1 MPQRPWADDHLRL
14 LRAVTD
20 PGDDDDERTNAT
32 GLTRFAYEYL
42 NAAFAVVAAHSRQ
55 KVIDRPAPV
64 PVLYLLGHSIELS
77 LKAYLRHRG
86 RTVHQLRKAGHDL
99 GKCHRKAKELGLL
112 AVWHPTPEQE
122 AELRVLNALYEAKEL
137 EYIRTGMARWPKYE
151 PLEGLAVGLFNA
163 VAPLTGFP
171 RSVNLPKG

>member
-1 MPQRPWADDHLRL
+1 MTA
-14 LRAVTD
+14 

-64 PVLYLLGHSIELS
+64 PVLYLLGHSIELTF
-77 LKAYLRHRG
+77 KAYLRQHGVTLR
-86 RTVHQLRKAGHDL
+86 QLRKIGHDL
-99 GKCHRKAKELGLL
+99 CRGLEDCNALGLGGAYLPTNEQL
-112 AVWHPTPEQE
+112 AALQ
-122 AELRVLNALYEAKEL
+122 VLNDVYEAKEL
-137 EYIRTGMARWPKYE
+137 EYIRTGFTQWPRYE
-151 PLEGLAVGLFNA
+151 LVEELAVGLFNA